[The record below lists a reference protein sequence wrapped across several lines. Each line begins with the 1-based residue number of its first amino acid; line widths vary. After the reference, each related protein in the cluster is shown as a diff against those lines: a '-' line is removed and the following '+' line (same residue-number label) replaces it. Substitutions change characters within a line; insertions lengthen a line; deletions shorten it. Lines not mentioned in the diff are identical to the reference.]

1 MSSQAEF
8 RTLFEEQFKLQLSSG
23 VNKNEAAAN
32 ALSAAKKILEQRS
45 LENPNPE
52 AASLTKKDGLLLNVG
67 KAASSATASS
77 SPATV
82 TDCKVESARKKP
94 EGVEYANILG
104 HIDAAKTSGDMAPL
118 IKLIGNTFCSP
129 QILLDS
135 FVGTASSAEELES
148 LSCTGPFRL
157 DIHGVAN
164 SFNALHA
171 MNESRVISTLSFA
184 LESLTTALSMPNASV
199 SSVKPYLVL
208 LEYEGLNDPSKETI
222 VRNLLKGFNKLSNNL
237 KFQMFR
243 WMYENAKAERI
254 ARYLSVFRQ
263 FMTIRVF
270 SGDIEDARLATKFIG
285 VLYDARSLNPH
296 IERTIPLP
304 DFYSDPINEEYMQSR
319 EGRRVDFMMW
329 TKEHY
334 HEYTGSSRTLSQS
347 AVEAIIAAV
356 PPIAETFSP
365 AELNGRSDSMVVDD
379 SIPTTASSSSSGS
392 SSASAS
398 SSSSSS
404 AHHTDISSI
413 FSASHNRPNIL
424 SKLARMYTL
433 SDKKSFISHPY
444 VLTPATKALVLE
456 FDAAVQMRRV
466 MDVEVQTAIATGQ
479 QYVVPYFVLRV
490 RREHI
495 VIDTLSQVM
504 LFEDTEFKKP
514 LKVIFDDE
522 DGVDAGGVRK
532 EFYQVMTKQL
542 FNPGY
547 GMFRD
552 HEDSRLL
559 WFNSD
564 SLESSQEFELVGLLM
579 GVAIYNSIIID
590 LKLPMVV
597 YKKLMI
603 PNYKS
608 TLEDLKILQP
618 TLAHG
623 LQALLDFDGDV
634 FATFGSTFSITY
646 EVRPFRIKFCFT
658 ILISNGLLFATVLW
672 RKSHSRPQR
681 GRLCNSSDR

>member
-1 MSSQAEF
+1 
-8 RTLFEEQFKLQLSSG
+8 
-23 VNKNEAAAN
+23 
-32 ALSAAKKILEQRS
+32 
-45 LENPNPE
+45 
-52 AASLTKKDGLLLNVG
+52 
-67 KAASSATASS
+67 
-77 SPATV
+77 
-82 TDCKVESARKKP
+82 
-94 EGVEYANILG
+94 
-104 HIDAAKTSGDMAPL
+104 
-118 IKLIGNTFCSP
+118 
-129 QILLDS
+129 
-135 FVGTASSAEELES
+135 
-148 LSCTGPFRL
+148 
-157 DIHGVAN
+157 
-164 SFNALHA
+164 
-171 MNESRVISTLSFA
+171 
-184 LESLTTALSMPNASV
+184 
-199 SSVKPYLVL
+199 
-208 LEYEGLNDPSKETI
+208 
-222 VRNLLKGFNKLSNNL
+222 
-237 KFQMFR
+237 
-243 WMYENAKAERI
+243 
-254 ARYLSVFRQ
+254 
-263 FMTIRVF
+263 
-270 SGDIEDARLATKFIG
+270 
-285 VLYDARSLNPH
+285 
-296 IERTIPLP
+296 
-304 DFYSDPINEEYMQSR
+304 MQ
-319 EGRRVDFMMW
+319 W
-329 TKEHY
+329 H
-334 HEYTGSSRTLSQS
+334 
-347 AVEAIIAAV
+347 
-356 PPIAETFSP
+356 
-365 AELNGRSDSMVVDD
+365 
-379 SIPTTASSSSSGS
+379 
-392 SSASAS
+392 
-398 SSSSSS
+398 
-404 AHHTDISSI
+404 
-413 FSASHNRPNIL
+413 
-424 SKLARMYTL
+424 
-433 SDKKSFISHPY
+433 
-444 VLTPATKALVLE
+444 
-456 FDAAVQMRRV
+456 
-466 MDVEVQTAIATGQ
+466 
-479 QYVVPYFVLRV
+479 LR
-490 RREHI
+490 
-495 VIDTLSQVM
+495 QVM